1 MQGFLQTFL
10 TDPDQDL
17 AAYLKSIQDFW
28 DSLGI
33 A

>member
-1 MQGFLQTFL
+1 MQCFLQTWL

-33 A
+33 S